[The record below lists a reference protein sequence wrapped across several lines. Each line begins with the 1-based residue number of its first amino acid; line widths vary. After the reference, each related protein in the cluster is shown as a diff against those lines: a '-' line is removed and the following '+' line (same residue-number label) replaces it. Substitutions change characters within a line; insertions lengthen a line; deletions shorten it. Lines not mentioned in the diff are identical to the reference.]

1 MLQPDVCL
9 AVVLDEVDNFLV
21 IRRSARNTR
30 SGQWEPPLG
39 HRDPGE
45 SATSAALR
53 EVEEETGLSVRLFGG
68 TLNKR
73 TDDGKRIRLFL
84 ARATGSKPSVKT
96 EPSEHDAHKWLSLD
110 QMNSLQDCHETLK
123 TDISDLLKAN
133 KQTKEASMFPAAGQP
148 GLGSQFAPRFS
159 GTYQPRLTGNPN
171 PLASVQPPDV
181 TKADTAGVQQALAK
195 VGSMCR
201 TATGDGPKRY
211 KVNPEDTA
219 IGEKAFESLDRFKR
233 AGLNNFQASFFSR
246 MVEEGRSSTQ
256 IKQAI
261 EITGKK
267 FGKAVAGELAEGF
280 SKLADIGAAFDA
292 KDLPKPVQPPPAT
305 GPVRHGVPGIGA
317 KTGVNPPS
325 PQIATPKPVQPPPVT
340 GPVSQGL
347 PGSGVKPA
355 VAGPPMSVDPS
366 NVARGGGQNFLQ
378 NYGQELNRNFNPWSD
393 AWNRDTHGS
402 DTFMKNLS
410 RGGLAAGLAAGA
422 GAAATGTGAAAA
434 GAGSSAGL
442 GGRSLIPWAGGTA
455 AAGAAPAAARTWKD
469 LGREALAGAGGMT
482 LGGFGLSS
490 AMPNV
495 DDITN
500 KFLSNPKLAPLLELA
515 GKVNSGQAFDL
526 KGMFEQNKDWLIPLL
541 ATMAAG
547 TAGGGMLGGSSGAL
561 GGAIGLP
568 LIYYL
573 MQNPEALSQLT
584 GGAKAPAAQAPAA
597 QARPTAGP
605 MRPGGAVANPA
616 TETFTPASA

>member
-9 AVVLDEVDNFLV
+9 TVVLDEDDNFLV

-39 HRDPGE
+39 HRDSGE

-53 EVEEETGLSVRLFGG
+53 EVAEETGLSVRLFGG

-73 TDDGKRIRLFL
+73 TGDGKRIRLFL
-84 ARATGSKPSVKT
+84 ARATGSKPVVKT

-123 TDISDLLKAN
+123 TDISALLKAS

-148 GLGSQFAPRFS
+148 VLGSQFAPRFS
-159 GTYQPRLTGNPN
+159 GIYQPRLTGNPN

-181 TKADTAGVQQALAK
+181 TKADAAGVQQALAK

-201 TATGDGPKRY
+201 TATGEGPKRY

-280 SKLADIGAAFDA
+280 SKLAGIGTMLDYSASPKPISQAGVGNAKLPLSSVPAGPTNSKGTIGGALMPYAKEQYDHRSEKPLGGYLPMFPGMLRGALPGAAQMLRGA
-292 KDLPKPVQPPPAT
+292 LPGVAQGAGTAARIGTAAT
-305 GPVRHGVPGIGA
+305 G
-317 KTGVNPPS
+317 
-325 PQIATPKPVQPPPVT
+325 
-340 GPVSQGL
+340 
-347 PGSGVKPA
+347 
-355 VAGPPMSVDPS
+355 AG
-366 NVARGGGQNFLQ
+366 
-378 NYGQELNRNFNPWSD
+378 
-393 AWNRDTHGS
+393 T
-402 DTFMKNLS
+402 T
-410 RGGLAAGLAAGA
+410 AGA
-422 GAAATGTGAAAA
+422 GAGTAASLA
-434 GAGSSAGL
+434 
-442 GGRSLIPWAGGTA
+442 GRSWLPWAGGTTA
-455 AAGAAPAAARTWKD
+455 AAAAPAAARTWKD

-482 LGGFGLSS
+482 LGGFGMSS

-495 DDITN
+495 DDITD
-500 KFLSNPKLAPLLELA
+500 KLLSNPKLAPLLELA

-526 KGMFEQNKDWLIPLL
+526 PGMFEQNKNWLIPLL

-547 TAGGGMLGGSSGAL
+547 TAGGGMLGGASGAL

-573 MQNPEALSQLT
+573 MQNPEALNQFT
-584 GGAKAPAAQAPAA
+584 GGAKTPAVKAPAA

-616 TETFTPASA
+616 TETFTPTSA

>member
-1 MLQPDVCL
+1 
-9 AVVLDEVDNFLV
+9 
-21 IRRSARNTR
+21 
-30 SGQWEPPLG
+30 
-39 HRDPGE
+39 
-45 SATSAALR
+45 
-53 EVEEETGLSVRLFGG
+53 LFSG

-73 TDDGKRIRLFL
+73 TGDGKRIRLFL

-123 TDISDLLKAN
+123 TDISALLKAN

-159 GTYQPRLTGNPN
+159 GTYQPRLAGNPN

-261 EITGKK
+261 EMTGKR
-267 FGKAVAGELAEGF
+267 FGNAVAGELAEGF
-280 SKLADIGAAFDA
+280 SKLA
-292 KDLPKPVQPPPAT
+292 
-305 GPVRHGVPGIGA
+305 GIGA
-317 KTGVNPPS
+317 VPDFTS
-325 PQIATPKPVQPPPVT
+325 PPKPISPAGIGKATQPLSSGSP
-340 GPVSQGL
+340 GPANPKGTIGGALMSYAKEPYDHRSEKPLGGYLPMFPGMLRGAL
-347 PGSGVKPA
+347 PGV
-355 VAGPPMSVDPS
+355 M
-366 NVARGGGQNFLQ
+366 Q
-378 NYGQELNRNFNPWSD
+378 
-393 AWNRDTHGS
+393 
-402 DTFMKNLS
+402 
-410 RGGLAAGLAAGA
+410 GA
-422 GAAATGTGAAAA
+422 GTAATGTGAAAT
-434 GAGSSAGL
+434 GAGSTAGSGAGAAAGL
-442 GGRSLIPWAGGTA
+442 SGGSWLPWASSTA
-455 AAGAAPAAARTWKD
+455 AAAAAPAAARTWKD
-469 LGREALAGAGGMT
+469 LGREALATAGGMS
-482 LGGFGLSS
+482 LGGLGMSS
-490 AMPNV
+490 VMPNV
-495 DDITN
+495 DDITD
-500 KFLSNPKLAPLLELA
+500 KFLSHPKLAPLLELA
-515 GKVNSGQAFDL
+515 GNVNSGQAFDL

-573 MQNPEALSQLT
+573 MQNPEALSQFT

-605 MRPGGAVANPA
+605 MRPGGAIANPA
-616 TETFTPASA
+616 TETFTPASE